1 MANSINWFEI
11 PAANIDR
18 AAKFYGQV
26 LGKELPQQEIMGTK
40 MAMIPATDHGVG
52 GALCAGDGYNP
63 TTDGAIVYLN
73 GGYDLSTPLSRVE
86 KAGGKVMV
94 PKTKITDEIGY
105 FAVFQDTE
113 GNRVA
118 FHSPR

>member
-11 PAANIDR
+11 PAANLDR
-18 AAKFYGQV
+18 AARFYGQV
-26 LGKELPQQEIMGTK
+26 LGTELPRQEILGTK

-52 GALCAGDGYNP
+52 GAVCAGDGYTP
-63 TTDGAIVYLN
+63 TTDGALVYLN
-73 GGYDLSTPLSRVE
+73 GGDDLNTPLSRVE
-86 KAGGKVMV
+86 NAGGKIVV